1 MLIAV
6 DFDGTIVEHEYPA
19 IGKDIPFAIET
30 LKQLQ
35 EEGHD
40 LVLWTYR
47 AGKELE
53 DAVEYCKSKGLEFF
67 AVNAA
72 YPGDELDSY
81 NSRKINADIFIDD
94 RNVGGLPDW
103 GVIYQ
108 LITGKGEMNFDMR
121 QAVERK
127 NWLIRLGE
135 RLERLKGDVNIEREQ

>member
-6 DFDGTIVEHEYPA
+6 DFDGTIVEHAYPA
-19 IGKDIPFAIET
+19 IGREIPFAVDT

-35 EEGHD
+35 EDGHQ

-47 AGKELE
+47 AGKELDE
-53 DAVEYCKSKGLEFF
+53 AVEYCKEKGVEFY
-67 AVNAA
+67 AVNASF
-72 YPGDELDSY
+72 PGDEVDNY

-94 RNVGGLPDW
+94 RNLGGLPDW

-108 LITGKGEMNFDMR
+108 IISGDAELNFDMR

-135 RLERLKGDVNIEREQ
+135 KLEKIRGDINAEQDN